1 MNKIGFKNF
10 RKFQNFPTID
20 LGDITI
26 LVGGNNAGKSTLVK
40 AMLLMRDFLK
50 SRIESVEK
58 SDNVFSTFEPIFS
71 FDSEHVNIGDFY
83 RAFCYQSP
91 NKENTIS
98 FTMKIDN
105 FQFVVNVR
113 GERKPGV
120 IPHVS
125 MIAVS
130 DEEREVSFVFD
141 FSKRQMTI
149 RFDYDRK
156 SLNNH
161 VYEAKEDLLDREANL
176 LAKLNMLENK
186 LKNSKDLEMITSI
199 KLEIAKIQMELN
211 HIKSIRKREEY
222 DSITGVSIEEYETLS
237 ISMSYFKS
245 DNIGKLIIPE
255 LIMGFVRYSETASRG
270 DKRSSIYKDKEAKKA
285 FIRGKAIEITTI
297 AEEIENVLNKQEIE
311 YIYAHSVN
319 QDSVYAKC
327 ANSSDYTK
335 RTIHEFYTARI
346 SRGDDEFSL
355 IENWLKEFN
364 IGVSLKVIPYKGD
377 NYSLVIFDEENP
389 EITSDK
395 RKGYPGGID
404 LADKGMGSIQIVIL
418 LLRIATLIRKYK
430 GQHLTI
436 LLEEP
441 EQNLHPALQSKLAEL
456 LDVVGNTYDLHF
468 VIETHSEYLV
478 RHTQVLAAKKI
489 YEEGISLSEV
499 NKSVKVYYIS
509 QERGIVDMLFLDNAK
524 FQDTFDEG
532 FFDQASREALTISRL
547 ERLNRTK

>member
-50 SRIESVEK
+50 SRIEGVEK
-58 SDNVFSTFEPIFS
+58 SDNVFSTFEPKFS

-105 FQFVVNVR
+105 FQFIVNVR

-125 MIAVS
+125 MIAVT
-130 DEEREVSFVFD
+130 DEERDVSFVFD

-176 LAKLNMLENK
+176 LANLGMLENK

-211 HIKSIRKREEY
+211 HIKSIRKRGEY
-222 DSITGVSIEEYETLS
+222 DSLTGVSIEEYETLS

-297 AEEIENVLNKQEIE
+297 AENVENILNKQEIE

-456 LDVVGNTYDLHF
+456 LDEVGNTYDLRF

-524 FQDTFDEG
+524 FQDSFDEG

-547 ERLNRTK
+547 ERLNRAK

>member
-222 DSITGVSIEEYETLS
+222 DSLTGVSIEEYETLS